1 MRKCVCLVYGA
12 RSTRMTFLARFLI
25 ATALTVG
32 AIPAAVDYARDV
44 RPILQKRCYGC
55 HGAAQQMSNLRLDR
69 RDAALRVIKP
79 GDSAGSK
86 LHAMVSGNAK
96 LRMPPNGPPLPGPEI
111 AVLKQWIDSGANW
124 PAGGA
129 TASVPWSFAPLRAH
143 RPASNCAG
151 PTETKSYRRIHPSQA
166 RRLSRSG
173 RRPKRTGAPCC
184 AAFISI

>member
-1 MRKCVCLVYGA
+1 
-12 RSTRMTFLARFLI
+12 MTFLARSLI

-86 LHAMVSGNAK
+86 LHAMVSGNAQTSHAAH
-96 LRMPPNGPPLPGPEI
+96 RSTATRRRNRSTERVDRFGR
-111 AVLKQWIDSGANW
+111 NW
-124 PAGGA
+124 PADGA
-129 TASVPWSFAPLRAH
+129 TASVPWSFAPLRRTA
-143 RPASNCAG
+143 PPIVATG
-151 PTETKSYRRIHPSQA
+151 
-166 RRLSRSG
+166 SR
-173 RRPKRTGAPCC
+173 KRNPID
-184 AAFISI
+184 AFILAKLAS